1 MGGRGASSG
10 GFGGG
15 GISGNDIVST
25 TSLISARERYESE
38 VDRTL
43 SVLRDVE
50 KQYGVDVSDVQLA
63 TLKGRGVSALAY
75 YDNGGNLAVNKSF
88 FNNEKMDKAMDRS
101 IASGFH
107 PPRGNKSGIEAVA
120 AHEMGHRLTEEA
132 GVRAGLGAWQL
143 DKVSSRII
151 RDARKESGAKTVSA
165 LRKKIS
171 GYATS
176 NNAEAVAEAFA
187 DVYCNGKKAS
197 KASQSVVNALNK
209 YFNK

>member
-10 GFGGG
+10 GFAGG

-38 VDRTL
+38 VDMTL
-43 SVLRDVE
+43 SVLRDVQ

-63 TLKGRGVSALAY
+63 TLKGRGNRALAY
-75 YDNGGNLAVNKSF
+75 YDNGGNLAVNKNF
-88 FNNEKMDKAMDRS
+88 FNSEKMDKVMDKS
-101 IASGFH
+101 IAQGFH

-143 DKVSSRII
+143 DKVASRIV

-171 GYATS
+171 GYATQD
-176 NNAEAVAEAFA
+176 NAEAVAEAFA

-197 KASQSVVNALNK
+197 KASRAVVNALNK
-209 YFNK
+209 YF